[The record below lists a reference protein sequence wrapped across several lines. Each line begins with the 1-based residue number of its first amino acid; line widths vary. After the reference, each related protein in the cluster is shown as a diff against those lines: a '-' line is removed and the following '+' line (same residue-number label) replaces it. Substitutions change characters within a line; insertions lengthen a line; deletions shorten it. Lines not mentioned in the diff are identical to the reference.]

1 MMKNVLHTIFIKY
14 PVMSIAIVCVAAV
27 AIYTI
32 CTHSSVDRYYETI
45 GEMSYD
51 KKSDCF
57 QICVEVPE
65 SYYEPILENEFAI
78 WYVDLET
85 SVYEA
90 EITDGARCGK
100 TVKIILN
107 LGNEEECAE
116 GKAATVKLCYGTRT
130 IWDEITN

>member
-14 PVMSIAIVCVAAV
+14 PVMSVAIVCAAAV
-27 AIYTI
+27 VIYTI
-32 CTHSSVDRYYETI
+32 CTHNSVDRYYETT

-51 KKSDCF
+51 KKSGCF
-57 QICVEVPE
+57 QICLKVPE
-65 SYYEPILENEFAI
+65 SHYEPILENDRAI

-90 EITDGARCGK
+90 EIIDGVRGDEIA
-100 TVKIILN
+100 KIILK
-107 LGNEEECAE
+107 LENEEECAE
-116 GKAATVKLCYGTRT
+116 GQMVTVKLCYGTRT